1 LEHDRAGKP
10 VASVPD
16 PMRHELAMLIVCP
29 TCATA
34 YQIQLAALG
43 AAGRSVRCA
52 QCKNVWLATPES
64 AVMEQV
70 AAAPVIIPPPRPAA
84 PPPAPPAMDDFGAA
98 APSDFS
104 VETVMPDPTAVEEA
118 ERVLAASD
126 APPLAPAGTDETVDA
141 SGAAKFDPDAED
153 IETIAARRARQTAAD
168 RKGKPTLLRRILS
181 LPVLILVL
189 AAALIALVQARA
201 TVVRHFPQT
210 ASLFSMIGMPVNLR
224 GLFFQDVKTRSE
236 IHDGVMVLVVEGVIV
251 NLTRNTLD
259 VPRLRFSLRNGS
271 SHEVYAWTALP
282 SRPTLGSGDGLQFR
296 TRLASPPADG
306 RDVIVRFFNRRD
318 AALGTP

>member
-1 LEHDRAGKP
+1 
-10 VASVPD
+10 
-16 PMRHELAMLIVCP
+16 MLIVCP

-34 YQIQLAALG
+34 YQIELAALG
-43 AAGRSVRCA
+43 ASGRSVRCSN
-52 QCKNVWLATPES
+52 CKNTWFATPDS

-70 AAAPVIIPPPRPAA
+70 AAVPAIVPPRRPAA
-84 PPPAPPAMDDFGAA
+84 PLPPPSAAEVDDFAA
-98 APSDFS
+98 TAPSDFS

-118 ERVLAASD
+118 ERMLAASD
-126 APPLAPAGTDETVDA
+126 APPLAPAGNDESSA
-141 SGAAKFDPDAED
+141 PKFDPNAED
-153 IETIAARRARQTAAD
+153 IETIAARRARQAYAE
-168 RKGKPTLLRRILS
+168 RKAKPTVLRRILS

-189 AAALIALVQARA
+189 AAVLIGLVQARA

-210 ASLFSMIGMPVNLR
+210 ASLFSMLGMPVNLR

-236 IHDGVMVLVVEGVIV
+236 FHDGVMVLVVEGVIV
-251 NLTRNTLD
+251 NLTRNTLE

-282 SRPTLGSGDGLQFR
+282 SRPLLGSGDGLPFR
-296 TRLASPPADG
+296 TRLASPPSDG